1 MKEVTFQDPSLS
13 TYDIYTFGNDN
24 EGPQVFITA
33 GIHGVEQT
41 AIYVAYRLIELLPK
55 YQVKGSIKVIPIVN
69 KPAYF
74 NRTRNSP
81 YDNLDLNRVFPGDEK
96 GTQTMQLAHSI
107 WRETR
112 SADYIIDLHCCG
124 QHGSNYVMSL
134 YQNYDAQYELAHQLG
149 IRHVVRSGGASG
161 QLFLEA
167 CKYGQQAALLELKG
181 GQPDGMIDLETSE
194 FAINRLLR
202 FLSLVD
208 AIEIENINNDIENCV
223 FHDKIGTIC
232 ADEHGFFN
240 PKCQSGHH
248 YLKGEVLGEL
258 NQKPIVAQYDGLV
271 TAVNYPRYT
280 FTGERMI
287 RYAKLNKE
295 K

>member
-1 MKEVTFQDPSLS
+1 
-13 TYDIYTFGNDN
+13 
-24 EGPQVFITA
+24 
-33 GIHGVEQT
+33 
-41 AIYVAYRLIELLPK
+41 
-55 YQVKGSIKVIPIVN
+55 
-69 KPAYF
+69 
-74 NRTRNSP
+74 
-81 YDNLDLNRVFPGDEK
+81 
-96 GTQTMQLAHSI
+96 
-107 WRETR
+107 
-112 SADYIIDLHCCG
+112 
-124 QHGSNYVMSL
+124 
-134 YQNYDAQYELAHQLG
+134 
-149 IRHVVRSGGASG
+149 
-161 QLFLEA
+161 
-167 CKYGQQAALLELKG
+167 
-181 GQPDGMIDLETSE
+181 MIDLETSE

-223 FHDKIGTIC
+223 FHDKIETIC